1 MRSLLDLTEELAA
14 SAGRSRY
21 TYMSD
26 AGVVSYA
33 QRGYQDA
40 AEHLLYKY
48 RNLVRSKVK
57 SYFLVGAER
66 EDLLQVGMIGLWQ
79 AIVDYK
85 PEKATSF
92 PAFAKV
98 CIHRHIITAIKAA
111 TRQKQLP
118 LNTSLSLE
126 VPSEDELSDWSMS
139 DVLYADLTA
148 DPEELVLQWE
158 DSKALQEM
166 LQQLLSEFEWRVLAG
181 YQLGKSY
188 REIADELRCKTKSV
202 DNALARIK
210 RKVSRVN
217 TEGVEGVDFVLDLIS

>member
-1 MRSLLDLTEELAA
+1 VRSLVDLGDEMVTGAI
-14 SAGRSRY
+14 GSRY
-21 TYMSD
+21 VGMPD
-26 AGVVSYA
+26 AEVVAWA

-79 AIVDYK
+79 AIVDYR
-85 PEKATSF
+85 PAKATSF

-126 VPSEDELSDWSMS
+126 VPSEDDLTDLNMS
-139 DVLYADLTA
+139 DILQTDETT
-148 DPEELVLQWE
+148 DPEELLLQRE
-158 DSKALQEM
+158 DNLARQEM

-181 YQLGKSY
+181 YRLGKSY

-210 RKVSRVN
+210 RKVSRVHIDSF
-217 TEGVEGVDFVLDLIS
+217 EGIEFYLEM

>member
-1 MRSLLDLTEELAA
+1 MRSLLDLSDDLAA
-14 SAGRSRY
+14 AQFRSRY
-21 TYMSD
+21 WDTPD
-26 AGVVSYA
+26 AKVVERA
-33 QRGYQDA
+33 QRGHQDA

-85 PEKATSF
+85 PAKATSF

-111 TRQKQLP
+111 TRQKQVP

-126 VPSEDELSDWSMS
+126 VPSDDDYCDWTMTDILQTDDTS
-139 DVLYADLTA
+139 
-148 DPEELVLQWE
+148 DPEEMVIQSE
-158 DSKALQEM
+158 DSKARQEM
-166 LQQLLSEFEWRVLAG
+166 LQTLLSEFEWRVLAG
-181 YQLGKSY
+181 YRMGKSY
-188 REIADELRCKTKSV
+188 KEIADELSCKTKSV

-210 RKVSRVN
+210 RKVSRVAVN
-217 TEGVEGVDFVLDLIS
+217 EFEAMDFFFE

>member
-1 MRSLLDLTEELAA
+1 VRSLIDLTDEMMGAT
-14 SAGRSRY
+14 SHSRY
-21 TYMSD
+21 ANWMD
-26 AGVVSYA
+26 ADVVGQA

-126 VPSEDELSDWSMS
+126 VPSEDEFSDWNMS
-139 DVLYADLTA
+139 DILQTDSTT
-148 DPEELVLQWE
+148 DPEELVIQRE
-158 DSKALQEM
+158 DSIALQEL

-217 TEGVEGVDFVLDLIS
+217 AEGLEGVDFALDFIA

>member
-1 MRSLLDLTEELAA
+1 VRSLIDLTDEMGPTAH
-14 SAGRSRY
+14 SRY
-21 TYMSD
+21 ANWLD
-26 AGVVSYA
+26 ADVVGQA
-33 QRGYQDA
+33 QRGRQDA

-126 VPSEDELSDWSMS
+126 VPSEDEFSDWNMS
-139 DVLYADLTA
+139 DILQTDSTT
-148 DPEELVLQWE
+148 DPEELVLQRE
-158 DSKALQEM
+158 DSIALQEL

-217 TEGVEGVDFVLDLIS
+217 ADGVEGVDFALDFIA

>member
-1 MRSLLDLTEELAA
+1 MRSLLDLADEMATSTA
-14 SAGRSRY
+14 RSRY
-21 TYMSD
+21 ADKADSY
-26 AGVVSYA
+26 VVALA

-85 PEKATSF
+85 PAKATSF

-126 VPSEDELSDWSMS
+126 VPSEDEFCDWNMS
-139 DVLYADLTA
+139 DILQSDDTM
-148 DPEELVLQWE
+148 DPEELVIARE
-158 DSKALQEM
+158 DSKAREEL

-210 RKVSRVN
+210 RKVSTVSDEN
-217 TEGVEGVDFVLDLIS
+217 LEGIEFAFEF